1 MALLKKGSADDL
13 GAPVI
18 RASICTGEKVIGF
31 RKDGRLTKG
40 EIVKK
45 DKDIDAFC
53 KKYKINRADV
63 KTIY

>member
-1 MALLKKGSADDL
+1 MAFKNEDL
-13 GAPVI
+13 GEPVI

-31 RKDGRLTKG
+31 RKDGKLTKG
-40 EIVKK
+40 EIVRK

-53 KKYKINRADV
+53 KKYKIDRNSV